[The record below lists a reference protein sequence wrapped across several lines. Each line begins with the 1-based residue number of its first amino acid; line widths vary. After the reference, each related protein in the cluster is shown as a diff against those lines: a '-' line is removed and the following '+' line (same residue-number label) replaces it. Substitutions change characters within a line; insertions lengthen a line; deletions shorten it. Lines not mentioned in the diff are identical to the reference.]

1 MPPVEEAEEVT
12 QETDMTGANQD
23 ARDTPQTIAEIA
35 AVKTRARDLKKVPML
50 VRPQGELKAPQKK
63 TNGREK
69 MDPYSLKNNT

>member
-35 AVKTRARDLKKVPML
+35 AVKTRARALKKVPML
-50 VRPQGELKAPQKK
+50 VRPQAELKAPQKK

-69 MDPYSLKNNT
+69 MDPYL